1 MNSSV
6 SKASGLT
13 AGHAAIFA
21 SGTPASRSQLAQR
34 ARELRYNS
42 LPLLPGLGSDTFFKA
57 SEAPAPTYVPPYGRV
72 APREG
77 LRRSQPSAERDAAV
91 QACVDKVMKRI
102 DALPARERISA
113 KVGQMIQ
120 YAYEAFTGPE
130 RGEKMKA
137 FEQRIREGQVSS
149 FLYAGDPKEA
159 RRYQQ
164 IAVEESPLGIPL
176 LFAWDVIHGMRTMFP
191 IPLATAASWNPAS
204 AQRSAEVAGREAVED
219 GQHWTFAPMVDIARD
234 PRWGRIAEGAGEDQF
249 LGSRMAEAQVRGF
262 NQYVLSCAKHFA
274 AYGAAEGGRDYNTT
288 DMSLRRLHDVYLP
301 PFMAAAKA
309 GVDTFMTSFN
319 DLNGVPSTQNP
330 YLLREVLRKRF
341 GSNAMVVSDW
351 ASSYEQINHG
361 TSRTRRDAAITSAN
375 AGLDMEMVSGL
386 FSDELVKAVLE
397 NQVAE
402 STIDEAC
409 RRIIR
414 LKAEMGLFDDPYG
427 TAVPKSP
434 LERTAAREVAEDSIV
449 LLRNDD
455 AVLPLKSS
463 VKRIALIGKFADV
476 PHDHI
481 GSWRALGKDDET
493 VTVRQGLEARAAKA
507 GAKVD
512 YVAAN
517 DRDGVST
524 EADIAAA
531 VKAAKDSDVI
541 VVAIGEN
548 ADRSGEASSV
558 QSIELPGNQRELI
571 KALQATGKP
580 VVALLMNGRP
590 MVLPPEADKIP
601 ALVETWQLGTE
612 HGTAVA
618 NVLFGDRNPSGK
630 LPVSFPASNG
640 QIPVHHQMVNTGRPA
655 SFDENGKAVNRF
667 SSAYLDGPNAPK
679 FRFGFGL
686 SYTTFEMGQPQ
697 LSARELYTDKTL
709 FVDVPV
715 KNTGK
720 MKGKETV
727 QIYSRWED
735 SNLTQP
741 LRKLQGFAQV
751 ELAPGESKTVRIAIP
766 VADLAVHDNDGKLM
780 KPSGMY
786 KLYVG
791 NDSSASAETSFVVR

>member
-6 SKASGLT
+6 TKASGHSASQ
-13 AGHAAIFA
+13 AGISS
-21 SGTPASRSQLAQR
+21 SGTPASRGQLAQR

-42 LPLLPGLGSDTFFKA
+42 LPLLPRSASDSFFKA
-57 SEAPAPTYVPPYGRV
+57 GEAPAPTYVPPYGRV
-72 APREG
+72 APRDG
-77 LRRSQPSAERDAAV
+77 LRRAEPSKERDAAV

-102 DALPARERISA
+102 DALPAGERIRA

-130 RGEKMKA
+130 RGEQMKA
-137 FEQRIREGQVSS
+137 FEQRVREGQVSS
-149 FLYAGDPKEA
+149 FLYAGDPNEA
-159 RRYQQ
+159 RRYQR

-191 IPLATAASWNPAS
+191 IPLAMAASWNPQA
-204 AQRSAEVAGREAVED
+204 AQRASEIAGREAAED

-301 PFMAAAKA
+301 PFHAAAKA
-309 GVDTFMTSFN
+309 GADTFMTSFN
-319 DLNGVPSTQNP
+319 DLNGVPSTANP
-330 YLLREVLRKRF
+330 YLLREVLRQRF
-341 GSNAMVVSDW
+341 GSKAMVVTDW
-351 ASSYEQINHG
+351 ASTFELLNHG
-361 TSRTRRDAAITSAN
+361 VARTRAGAAIASAN
-375 AGLDMEMVSGL
+375 AGVDMEMVSGL
-386 FSDELVKAVLE
+386 YAEELAKAVHE
-397 NQVAE
+397 NQVPE

-409 RRIIR
+409 RRVLR

-427 TAVPKSP
+427 DAVPKSP
-434 LERTAAREVAEDSIV
+434 IDRKAAREVAEDSIV
-449 LLRNDD
+449 LLRNEGG
-455 AVLPLKSS
+455 VLPLKPTAS
-463 VKRIALIGKFADV
+463 RIALIGKFAET

-493 VTVRQGLEARAAKA
+493 VTVRQALEARAAKS
-507 GAKVD
+507 GGSVN
-512 YVAAN
+512 YVAGN
-517 DRDGVST
+517 NRDGVST
-524 EADIAAA
+524 PADIEAA
-531 VKAAKDSDVI
+531 VQAAKNSDVI

-558 QSIELPGNQRELI
+558 QTIELPGNQRELV
-571 KALQATGKP
+571 KALLATGKP

-590 MVLPPEADKIP
+590 MMFSPEFDKVP
-601 ALVETWQLGTE
+601 ALVETWQLGSE

-630 LPVSFPASNG
+630 LPVSFPARTG
-640 QIPVHHQMVNTGRPA
+640 QIPVHHQMVSTGRPA
-655 SFDENGKAVNRF
+655 TFDENGKVVNRF

-686 SYTTFEMGQPQ
+686 SYTTFDIGQPR
-697 LSARELYTDKTL
+697 LSAKEFFSFGEQVC

-720 MKGKETV
+720 LKGKETV

-735 SNLTQP
+735 STLTQP
-741 LRKLQGFAQV
+741 MRKLQGFAQV
-751 ELAPGESKTVRIAIP
+751 ELEPGESKIVRIAIP

-780 KPSGMY
+780 KPSG
-786 KLYVG
+786 L
-791 NDSSASAETSFVVR
+791 

>member
-1 MNSSV
+1 MNSL
-6 SKASGLT
+6 SKASRRPTREWG
-13 AGHAAIFA
+13 ASSGGPAAN
-21 SGTPASRSQLAQR
+21 RSELAER
-34 ARELRYNS
+34 ARARSHSS
-42 LPLLPGLGSDTFFKA
+42 LPLLPGAGTDSFVKDTA
-57 SEAPAPTYVPPYGRV
+57 SAAPTYAPPYGRV
-72 APREG
+72 APRDG
-77 LRRSQPSAERDAAV
+77 LRRAQPSKERDAAV

-102 DALPARERISA
+102 DALPQTERVRA

-130 RGEKMKA
+130 RGEKTKA

-164 IAVEESPLGIPL
+164 IAIEESPLGIPL
-176 LFAWDVIHGMRTMFP
+176 LFAWDVIHGMRTIFP
-191 IPLATAASWNPAS
+191 IPLATAASWNPAA
-204 AQRSAEVAGREAVED
+204 AQRGAEIAGREAAEA

-249 LGSRMAEAQVRGF
+249 LGARMAEAQVKGF

-301 PFMAAAKA
+301 PFLAAAKA

-351 ASSYEQINHG
+351 SSAYEQLNHG
-361 TSRTRRDAAITSAN
+361 TSRTRRDAAIASAN

-386 FSDELVKAVLE
+386 FADELVRAVLDHS
-397 NQVAE
+397 VAE
-402 STIDEAC
+402 STVDEAC
-409 RRIIR
+409 RRVLR

-427 TAVPKSP
+427 ATGPKSP
-434 LERTAAREVAEDSIV
+434 LERTAAREIAEDSIV
-449 LLRNDD
+449 LLRNEGDL
-455 AVLPLKSS
+455 LPFKAA
-463 VKRIALIGKFADV
+463 VKRITLIGKLAEV
-476 PHDHI
+476 PHDHR
-481 GSWRALGKDDET
+481 GAWEALGKDDET
-493 VTVRQGLEARAAKA
+493 VTVRQGLAERAAKA
-507 GAKVD
+507 GAELRF
-512 YVAAN
+512 VAGN
-517 DRDGVST
+517 NRDGVST

-531 VKAAKDSDVI
+531 VAAANDSDI
-541 VVAIGEN
+541 VVITIGEN

-571 KALQATGKP
+571 RALQATGKP
-580 VVALLMNGRP
+580 IVALLMNGRP
-590 MVLPPEADKIP
+590 MVLPLEADTLP
-601 ALVETWQLGTE
+601 AILETWQLGTE

-630 LPVSFPASNG
+630 LPVSFPAATG

-655 SFDENGKAVNRF
+655 SFDPSGKLQNRF

-686 SYTTFEMGQPQ
+686 SYTTFTMGQPR
-697 LSARELYTDKTL
+697 LSARELSANDVL

-715 KNTGK
+715 KNTGSAR
-720 MKGKETV
+720 GKETV
-727 QIYSRWED
+727 QVYSRWDD

-751 ELAPGESKTVRIAIP
+751 ELEPGESKVVRIAIAA
-766 VADLAVHDNDGKLM
+766 ADRAVHDNEGNLM
-780 KPSGMY
+780 KPSGLY
-786 KLYVG
+786 KLFIG
-791 NDSSASAETSFVVR
+791 NDSAAALETSFVLR